1 MDVLHGFNRL
11 GKQLAVIDD
20 FRARILDQVRF
31 AGLGNQA
38 LKKEY

>member
-11 GKQLAVIDD
+11 GKQLAVIIGHD

-31 AGLGNQA
+31 AGLSNQR
-38 LKKEY
+38 